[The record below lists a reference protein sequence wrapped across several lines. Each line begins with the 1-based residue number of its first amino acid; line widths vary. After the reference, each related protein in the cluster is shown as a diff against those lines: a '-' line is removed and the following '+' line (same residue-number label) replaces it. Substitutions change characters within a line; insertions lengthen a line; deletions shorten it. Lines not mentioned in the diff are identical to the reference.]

1 VIRVLLADDDTLVRQ
16 GIRHLLSL
24 APDIEVV
31 GEASDGDET
40 LARIGDRRPDVV
52 LLDARMPG
60 RSGLEVLAALAD
72 PACPAAPAPPCL
84 LLTTFDDST
93 LFLEAVRLGARGYLR
108 KDVALEELLAAIRA
122 LADGRTF
129 LQPAVTQRLLERT
142 GPTRAAS
149 RPSWAA
155 EDAANPQPLT
165 AREREVLRL
174 MAGGFSN
181 REIGEALGTAEGTV
195 KIQVSSIL
203 GKLGARDRTQA
214 VIKALAS
221 GLATVG

>member
-1 VIRVLLADDDTLVRQ
+1 MIRVLLADDDTLVRQ
-16 GIRHLLSL
+16 GIRHLLTL
-24 APDIEVV
+24 APDVEVV

-40 LARIGDRRPDVV
+40 LAQVHALAPDVV

-60 RSGLEVLAALAD
+60 RSGLDVLAALST
-72 PACPAAPAPPCL
+72 PAEPAAPAPPCL
-84 LLTTFDDST
+84 LLTTFDDSA

-108 KDVALEELLAAIRA
+108 KDVAFEELLAAIRA
-122 LADGRTF
+122 LAEGKTF

-142 GPTRAAS
+142 GPAHPAA

-155 EDAANPQPLT
+155 EDLADPQPLT

-214 VIKALAS
+214 VIKALAA
-221 GLATVG
+221 GLASGS

>member
-1 VIRVLLADDDTLVRQ
+1 MIRVLLADDDTLVRQ

-24 APDIEVV
+24 SSGVEVV
-31 GEASDGDET
+31 GEARDGDEA
-40 LARIGDRRPDVV
+40 LALVRDLRPDVV

-60 RSGLEVLAALAD
+60 RSGLDVLAALG
-72 PACPAAPAPPCL
+72 APSPLPPPPCL
-84 LLTTFDDST
+84 LLTTFDDSS

-108 KDVALEELLAAIRA
+108 KDVSLEELLAAIRA
-122 LADGRTF
+122 LAEGKTF
-129 LQPAVTQRLLERT
+129 LQPAVTQRLLER
-142 GPTRAAS
+142 AA
-149 RPSWAA
+149 PSPVAPPQPP
-155 EDAANPQPLT
+155 ELPSQPLT
-165 AREREVLRL
+165 ARELEVLRL

-214 VIKALAS
+214 VIRALAA
-221 GLATVG
+221 GLTAPPSPGG

>member
-1 VIRVLLADDDTLVRQ
+1 LIRVLLADDDTLVRQ
-16 GIRHLLSL
+16 GIRHLL
-24 APDIEVV
+24 
-31 GEASDGDET
+31 T
-40 LARIGDRRPDVV
+40 LAPDVV

-60 RSGLEVLAALAD
+60 RSGLDVLAALAA
-72 PACPAAPAPPCL
+72 PAPDGAPAPPCL
-84 LLTTFDDST
+84 LLTTFDDSS

-108 KDVALEELLAAIRA
+108 TDVAFEELLAAIRT
-122 LADGRTF
+122 LASGGTF
-129 LQPAVTQRLLERT
+129 LQPAVTQRLLAR
-142 GPTRAAS
+142 S
-149 RPSWAA
+149 RPAAPATPSPWASEA
-155 EDAANPQPLT
+155 ISLQPLT

-214 VIKALAS
+214 VIK
-221 GLATVG
+221 GLAAGLVGAA